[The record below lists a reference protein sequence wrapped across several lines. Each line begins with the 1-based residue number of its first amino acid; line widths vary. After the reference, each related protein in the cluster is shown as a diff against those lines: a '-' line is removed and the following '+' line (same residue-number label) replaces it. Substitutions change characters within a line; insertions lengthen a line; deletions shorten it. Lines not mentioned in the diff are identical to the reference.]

1 MDHFLKVFRSYWPGL
16 FHCYDVEDLPRTNNN
31 LDLARSDI
39 MNVAR
44 VVARALLLLWSC
56 VVVLAWS
63 LPWPHAN
70 ALALSA
76 PMTWRSATC
85 TLGAHCVSRWTSAN
99 TLGPVNAASGAT
111 RPLTWPSSKH
121 DSSS

>member
-1 MDHFLKVFRSYWPGL
+1 VDHFLRVSRSYWPGL
-16 FHCYDVEDLPRTNNN
+16 FHCYDVEDLPRTNND

-44 VVARALLLLWSC
+44 VVARATLFLWSC

-63 LPWPHAN
+63 LLWPHAN
-70 ALALSA
+70 ALALSS
-76 PMTWRSATC
+76 PMTWRSVTC
-85 TLGAHCVSRWTSAN
+85 TLGEHCMSRWAGAN
-99 TLGPVNAASGAT
+99 TLGPVNAAPGVT
-111 RPLTWPSSKH
+111 RPLTWPRSKH

>member
-16 FHCYDVEDLPRTNNN
+16 FHCYDVEDLPRTNND
-31 LDLARSDI
+31 LDLARLDI

-63 LPWPHAN
+63 LP
-70 ALALSA
+70 
-76 PMTWRSATC
+76 
-85 TLGAHCVSRWTSAN
+85 
-99 TLGPVNAASGAT
+99 
-111 RPLTWPSSKH
+111 
-121 DSSS
+121 